1 MFIQVFQGPVA
12 DGNDV
17 RMMMQDW
24 LAHLAPGA
32 QGWLGS
38 TTGVTDD
45 GMLVG
50 VARFESRA
58 AAMRNSERPEQGEWW
73 QRASKLFTGD
83 VAFHDCSKVTTSRKG
98 GSDDAG
104 FVQVIQGHTSDPAR
118 LDELSRQF
126 DQRAEGLRPELYGF
140 LLAWD
145 DDTAGD
151 FTEVAYFSSEEAAR
165 QGEQQ
170 EPPDD
175 LRPMLEEEASLLQD
189 VTYFDLRQVWLDSP
203 R

>member
-12 DGNDV
+12 DGSDARV
-17 RMMMQDW
+17 MMEDW

-50 VARFESRA
+50 IARFESREA
-58 AAMRNSERPEQGEWW
+58 ARRNSERPEQGEWW
-73 QRASKLFTGD
+73 ERCSKLFTGD
-83 VAFHDCSKVTTSRKG
+83 VTFRDCSKVTTSRRG

-104 FVQVIQGHTSDPAR
+104 FVQVIQGHSPDPAR
-118 LDELSRQF
+118 LDELAREF
-126 DQRAEGLRPELYGF
+126 DERAGGLRPELYGF

-145 DDTAGD
+145 DSVGGG

-165 QGEQQ
+165 HGEQQ
-170 EPPDD
+170 EPPAD

-189 VTYFDLRQVWLDSP
+189 VTYFDLRRVWLDGP

>member
-12 DGNDV
+12 DGDDV
-17 RMMMQDW
+17 RMVMQDW

-38 TTGVTDD
+38 ATGVTDD
-45 GMLVG
+45 GVLVG
-50 VARFESRA
+50 VARFEDRA
-58 AAMRNSERPEQGEWW
+58 AAMRNSERSEQGEWW

-83 VAFHDCSKVTTSRKG
+83 ASFHDCSKVTRSRKG

-104 FVQVIQGHTSDPAR
+104 FVQVIQGCTSDPGR
-118 LDELSRQF
+118 LDELARQF
-126 DQRAEGLRPELYGF
+126 DREAGGLRPELYGF

-145 DDTAGD
+145 DTTAGD
-151 FTEVAYFSSEEAAR
+151 FTEVAYFSSEEDAR
-165 QGEQQ
+165 RGEQQ

-189 VTYFDLRQVWLDSP
+189 VTYYDLRKVWLDSP

>member
-1 MFIQVFQGPVA
+1 MFIQVFQGPGWRRQRREEDDA
-12 DGNDV
+12 
-17 RMMMQDW
+17 DW

-50 VARFESRA
+50 VARFESREA
-58 AAMRNSERPEQGEWW
+58 ATRNSERPEQGEWW

-83 VAFHDCSKVTTSRKG
+83 VTFHDCSKVTTSRKG

-118 LDELSRQF
+118 LDELARQF

-145 DDTAGD
+145 DTRRG
-151 FTEVAYFSSEEAAR
+151 T
-165 QGEQQ
+165 
-170 EPPDD
+170 
-175 LRPMLEEEASLLQD
+175 
-189 VTYFDLRQVWLDSP
+189 
-203 R
+203 

>member
-12 DGNDV
+12 DGSDA
-17 RMMMQDW
+17 RMMMEDW

-50 VARFESRA
+50 VARFESRE

-73 QRASKLFTGD
+73 ERCSKLFTGD
-83 VAFHDCSKVTTSRKG
+83 VAFHDCSNVTTSRKG

-118 LDELSRQF
+118 LDELARQF
-126 DQRAEGLRPELYGF
+126 DERAAGLRPELYGF
-140 LLAWD
+140 LLARH

-170 EPPDD
+170 EPPED

>member
-1 MFIQVFQGPVA
+1 MFIQVFQGPVG
-12 DGNDV
+12 DGNDA
-17 RMMMQDW
+17 RKMMADW

-50 VARFESRA
+50 VARFESRE

-73 QRASKLFTGD
+73 ERASKLFTGD
-83 VAFHDCSKVTTSRKG
+83 VTFHDCSKVTTSRKG

-104 FVQVIQGHTSDPAR
+104 FVQVIQGHTADPAR
-118 LDELSRQF
+118 LEELARQF

-145 DDTAGD
+145 DTTVGD
-151 FTEVAYFSSEEAAR
+151 LTEVAYFSSEEAAR
-165 QGEQQ
+165 RGEQQ
-170 EPPDD
+170 EPPED
-175 LRPMLEEEASLLQD
+175 LRPLLEEEASLLQD
-189 VTYFDLRQVWLDSP
+189 VTYFDLRRVWLDSP
-203 R
+203 H